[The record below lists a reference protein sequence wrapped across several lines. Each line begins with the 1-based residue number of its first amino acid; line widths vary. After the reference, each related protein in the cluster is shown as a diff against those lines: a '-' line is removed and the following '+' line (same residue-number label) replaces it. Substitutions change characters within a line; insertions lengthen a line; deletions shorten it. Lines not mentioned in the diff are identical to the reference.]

1 MSEHDQS
8 ADSPRPITPQ
18 MEERLGC
25 EPWPR
30 DELVQQQQR
39 IDIPDKWGYKPMPLN
54 RGYKPRPPK
63 DSSSSNPPGD
73 PPNQGP
79 VGRKT

>member
-8 ADSPRPITPQ
+8 ADSPRPTTPPIGKAV
-18 MEERLGC
+18 ERQGYRPL
-25 EPWPR
+25 
-30 DELVQQQQR
+30 DE
-39 IDIPDKWGYKPMPLN
+39 GYQPMP
-54 RGYKPRPPK
+54 RK

-73 PPNQGP
+73 PPKQGP